1 VGKLHD
7 NVVSEFKKT
16 RAKSVL
22 MYKSEQE
29 NGLVVIRTRDLRRV
43 KAEFENPVQNAV
55 SSNGVTLQFTRE
67 ELQHYTAS
75 RTKGLSDKSIRWLQK
90 SRDILWEKTNGELSA
105 STLSALRES
114 VLDLFGSRDS
124 WSKVLGFTVAFLK
137 YLSKVNFDQRYRH
150 LEVHLELPKAIRAV
164 KLLTSRI
171 ITTEDIQNTIKAIDS
186 ADDLSSEKKLNYK
199 GMVMFLAYSGQR
211 VLTGAQ
217 ITVSQFKEALRHAPP
232 VLTVEAHQDKI
243 RLQHYVPI
251 HPAVIPVLQEVI
263 EGKQE
268 DEVAFDY
275 NGLMRWLKENPVPLA
290 RINGKIELK
299 DLRKAFEQIS
309 DEIGFTDAN
318 KNFIMSHG
326 VSSINWQ
333 SYKQFLP
340 ENVYK
345 RYMECW
351 GKVSF

>member
-1 VGKLHD
+1 MKGRNFGKSTQIETD
-7 NVVSEFKKT
+7 SPCVVLK
-16 RAKSVL
+16 
-22 MYKSEQE
+22 Y
-29 NGLVVIRTRDLRRV
+29 
-43 KAEFENPVQNAV
+43 
-55 SSNGVTLQFTRE
+55 TRE
-67 ELQHYTAS
+67 DLLHYTEV
-75 RTKGLSDKSIRWLQK
+75 RTKGLSYKSVRWLNT
-90 SRDILWEKTNGELSA
+90 SRDILWEKTKGELST
-105 STLSALRES
+105 SSLSGLRDS
-114 VLDLFGSRDS
+114 VLDSFKSRGS
-124 WSKVLGFTVAFLK
+124 WSKVFGFIVAFLK

-171 ITTEDIQNTIKAIDS
+171 ITIEDIQNTIKAIDDS
-186 ADDLSSEKKLNYK
+186 KDLTFEKKLNYK
-199 GMVMFLAYSGQR
+199 CMVMFLAYSGQR

-251 HPAVIPVLQEVI
+251 HPDVIPVLQEVI
-263 EGKQE
+263 EGKRE
-268 DEVAFDY
+268 DEIAFDY
-275 NGLMRWLKENPVPLA
+275 NGLMRWLRENPVPLI

-351 GKVSF
+351 GKVSFEQDLSYPLVP

>member
-1 VGKLHD
+1 ME
-7 NVVSEFKKT
+7 N
-16 RAKSVL
+16 AA
-22 MYKSEQE
+22 Q
-29 NGLVVIRTRDLRRV
+29 NGLI
-43 KAEFENPVQNAV
+43 A
-55 SSNGVTLQFTRE
+55 NGATLQYTYE

-75 RTKGLSDKSIRWLQK
+75 RTKGLSDKSVRWLNK
-90 SRDILWEKTNGELSA
+90 SSDLLWEKTQGDLSA
-105 STLSALRES
+105 PSLSSLRDY
-114 VLDLFGSRDS
+114 VLDSFASRDS
-124 WSKVLGFTVAFLK
+124 WSKILGFAVAFLK

-150 LEVHLELPKAIRAV
+150 LEVHLEMPKAVRAV

-171 ITTEDIQNTIKAIDS
+171 ITTEDIQNTIKAIDN
-186 ADDLSSEKKLNYK
+186 ANDLSSEKKLNYK
-199 GMVMFLAYSGQR
+199 GMVLFLAYSGQR

-217 ITVSQFKEALRHAPP
+217 ITVGQFREALESVPP

-251 HPAVIPVLQEVI
+251 HSDIIPVLRDVI
-263 EGKQE
+263 EGK
-268 DEVAFDY
+268 DDNEVAFDY
-275 NGLMRWLKENPVPLA
+275 VGLMRWLKDNPVKLT
-290 RINGKIELK
+290 RIDGKIELK

-345 RYMECW
+345 RYVECW
-351 GKVSF
+351 GQVSF